1 MQFFQFILLEKMK
14 ILMKMKLINERN
26 GNEMENAIFEIRETR
41 EFRYFF
47 TFIFLIFNFIIF
59 LIFQL

>member
-1 MQFFQFILLEKMK
+1 MQFFQFILLEKIK
-14 ILMKMKLINERN
+14 NLMKMKLINERN

-47 TFIFLIFNFIIF
+47 TFHFFNF
-59 LIFQL
+59 